1 MVNRV
6 KKFKKWTGAIGG
18 VADGALNL
26 TDKALNVGEKAMKMK
41 TLMGYKKG
49 GKVKRTGAAMLH
61 RGEVVLS
68 VKQVGA
74 LKKLMNQK

>member
-1 MVNRV
+1 MNKKNRLSKKAIKKEKKV
-6 KKFKKWTGAIGG
+6 K
-18 VADGALNL
+18 
-26 TDKALNVGEKAMKMK
+26 MKMK
-41 TLMGYKKG
+41 TMMGYQKG